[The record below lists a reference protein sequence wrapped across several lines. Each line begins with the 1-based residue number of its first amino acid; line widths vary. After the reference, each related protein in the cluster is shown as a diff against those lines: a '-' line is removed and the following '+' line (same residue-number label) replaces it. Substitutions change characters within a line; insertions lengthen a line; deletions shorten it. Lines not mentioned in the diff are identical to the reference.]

1 MDARRDAAPGGAT
14 HLLDLWLAKMS
25 LPMRDMDVRMM
36 NPLQMAYVGDAVHA
50 LFVRT
55 RLFAG
60 GENVGRM
67 HKHSN
72 RCVSAAA
79 QSQMLLRLELRL
91 TEEEAQIVR
100 RGRNAHAHHAAP
112 KNADPAD
119 YSRATAL
126 EALLG
131 YLFLT
136 GRGDRLA
143 ELMEAALPDAL
154 LPQGAKGTKQDETHG

>member
-1 MDARRDAAPGGAT
+1 MNTEKKRGI
-14 HLLDLWLAKMS
+14 S
-25 LPMRDMDVRMM
+25 LV
-36 NPLQMAYVGDAVHA
+36 NTSVLAYVGDAVHA

-67 HKHSN
+67 HRRSN
-72 RCVSAAA
+72 QCVSAAA
-79 QSQMLLRLELRL
+79 QSKLLGQIEPLL
-91 TEEEAQIVR
+91 TEEEAEIVR

-112 KNADPAD
+112 KHADPAD

-131 YLFLT
+131 YLYLT
-136 GRGDRLA
+136 GRDDRL
-143 ELMEAALPDAL
+143 ELLLEAASESAGP
-154 LPQGAKGTKQDETHG
+154 GA

>member
-1 MDARRDAAPGGAT
+1 MQDR
-14 HLLDLWLAKMS
+14 WLAMMG
-25 LPMRDMDVRMM
+25 LPMREMDVRMM

-67 HKHSN
+67 HRRSN
-72 RCVSAAA
+72 QCVSAAA
-79 QSQMLLRLELRL
+79 QSKLLGQIEPLL
-91 TEEEAQIVR
+91 TEEEAEIVR

-112 KNADPAD
+112 KHADPAD

-131 YLFLT
+131 YLYLT
-136 GRGDRLA
+136 GRDDRL
-143 ELMEAALPDAL
+143 ELLLEAASESAGP
-154 LPQGAKGTKQDETHG
+154 GA

>member
-1 MDARRDAAPGGAT
+1 MG
-14 HLLDLWLAKMS
+14 
-25 LPMRDMDVRMM
+25 LPMSETDVRMV

-67 HKHSN
+67 HRQAS
-72 RCVSAAA
+72 RSVSAAA
-79 QSQMLLRLELRL
+79 QSHALARLEPLL
-91 TEEEAQIVR
+91 TLQEADIVR

-112 KNADPAD
+112 KHADPAD

-131 YLFLT
+131 YLYLSGQT
-136 GRGDRLA
+136 QRLA
-143 ELMEAALPDAL
+143 QLLEAAYV
-154 LPQGAKGTKQDETHG
+154 QDGRTGQTHG

>member
-1 MDARRDAAPGGAT
+1 MG
-14 HLLDLWLAKMS
+14 
-25 LPMRDMDVRMM
+25 LPMGETDVRMV

-67 HKHSN
+67 HRRAS
-72 RCVSAAA
+72 RSVSAVD
-79 QSQMLLRLELRL
+79 QSHALGRIEPLL
-91 TEEEAQIVR
+91 TEQEADIVR

-112 KNADPAD
+112 KHADPSD

-131 YLFLT
+131 YLYLSGQT
-136 GRGDRLA
+136 QRLA
-143 ELMEAALPDAL
+143 QLLAAAH
-154 LPQGAKGTKQDETHG
+154 AQDGRTEETHG